1 MSKNTFALAVL
12 GTLLAASTL
21 GAQTNPLWGDTRI
34 KNYLPH
40 MSWTEVED
48 LLTRTDMVII
58 PVGSLEQ
65 HGPHLP
71 IGTDFLNGLERA
83 KLVAQRTDVLVAPI
97 LFVGNAPYHLGFPG
111 TVSLPAET
119 IQKVYFE
126 AAQSLMRHGFRRFLI
141 LNSHGGNRVISQ
153 YIADRIN
160 HETGGI
166 AVELGAASA
175 PFRQETTTEP
185 SSDEPVFDRHGGVG
199 ETSGLALSHP
209 RSGGPGER
217 PDRHPDDAGAPG
229 ANASRGGRRRSHGA
243 SGVSRRESKGRGDR
257 QGHLHQ
263 GGHRYRRVEC
273 SRPRGVGPGAGPPC
287 RGGLRRGRGRVH
299 RALEGTPANAVVG
312 NAGRSSRWEPSD
324 RHRCPTAQR
333 NHAPPPEQ
341 KRGDGLERRS
351 LVGTAAREGRL
362 PRKAVGF
369 NGAAGKGTPVFR
381 PAPPRAAGRTTYR

>member
-1 MSKNTFALAVL
+1 MSKNTFALGVVAAL
-12 GTLLAASTL
+12 FAASTL
-21 GAQTNPLWGDTRI
+21 GAQTNPLWGETKI

-160 HETGGI
+160 HETEGI
-166 AVELGAASA
+166 AVELGEAAA
-175 PFRQETTTEP
+175 PFRQEAESEP
-185 SSDEPVFDRHGGVG
+185 SSEDPVFDRHGGVG
-199 ETSGLALSHP
+199 ETSTSLYLIPDLVDLARARPATLTMLEHL
-209 RSGGPGER
+209 ER
-217 PDRHPDDAGAPG
+217 MLPEVVEGDPTALRVFLAESLKAEETGKGTSTRETTDTGVWSVRDLEESSVDR
-229 ANASRGGRRRSHGA
+229 GRR
-243 SGVSRRESKGRGDR
+243 
-257 QGHLHQ
+257 
-263 GGHRYRRVEC
+263 
-273 SRPRGVGPGAGPPC
+273 
-287 RGGLRRGRGRVH
+287 
-299 RALEGTPANAVVG
+299 
-312 NAGRSSRWEPSD
+312 
-324 RHRCPTAQR
+324 
-333 NHAPPPEQ
+333 
-341 KRGDGLERRS
+341 
-351 LVGTAAREGRL
+351 AAEAFIEA
-362 PRKAVGF
+362 AVGF
-369 NGAAGKGTPVFR
+369 IERWKQLR
-381 PAPPRAAGRTTYR
+381 P